1 MEPKAIFVCSR
12 PKKIQKTSNASM
24 PIGAKPAGAPQK
36 KAKPIGARDAPPIVP
51 MSLHQHR
58 QNLLS
63 DTAPAESQPTKA
75 KPIGAPDDLAN
86 KASNLIPVGVD
97 MSDMVPIGRVTIR
110 CNATGLPIAQSS
122 SSGASSSI
130 FNALAPP
137 WRSPRAKANPAYVI
151 GRNPNEPPQ

>member
-1 MEPKAIFVCSR
+1 MEPNAIAIGSR
-12 PKKIQKTSNASM
+12 PKKIQKTSKASSDM

-36 KAKPIGARDAPPIVP
+36 KVKPIGARDAPPILP
-51 MSLHQHR
+51 MSP
-58 QNLLS
+58 S
-63 DTAPAESQPTKA
+63 AEPQPTKA
-75 KPIGAPDDLAN
+75 KPIGAGDALAN
-86 KASNLIPVGVD
+86 KASNLIPVGAD
-97 MSDMVPIGRVTIR
+97 KSAMVPIGRVTIR